1 MLMDERLKGP
11 RIVANLLDRQF
22 KFGKISFGIESFLG
36 FLPFIGD
43 ALGILLALYIY
54 RVGHNMGVSKRH
66 KAQMLFNISLDF
78 IIGLIP
84 FLGDAFDVFYK
95 ANVKNLEIIEK
106 HARGK
111 VIEGEIV
118 D

>member
-1 MLMDERLKGP
+1 MDQKLAGP
-11 RIVANLLDRQF
+11 RMVANLLDRQF
-22 KFGKISFGIESFLG
+22 KFGKVSFGLESFLG

-43 ALGILLALYIY
+43 VLGVLLALYIY
-54 RVGHNMGVSKRH
+54 RVGHGMGISRKH
-66 KAQMLFNISLDF
+66 KAQMLFNIALDF
-78 IIGLIP
+78 TVGLIP
-84 FLGDAFDVFYK
+84 FLGDAFDIFYK
-95 ANVKNLEIIEK
+95 ANVKNLEILEK